1 MFNSVSCFAA
11 AGIVAMLGPGSH
23 QHENKSGRK
32 VGDNHMG
39 LNEITPYLVWIQ
51 RVKVG
56 VGVLWYYCTP
66 QYGTSTSATPPA
78 LVLAN
83 LAWEAADLCQG
94 SGKDRAKTISHKHV
108 SGRHGFKS
116 YLRLFMCADLMQI
129 EMLSLKLCYCTTHAV
144 VTFSIKLPK
153 NKLVLPSMSF

>member
-56 VGVLWYYCTP
+56 VGVLWYSITVLRSTVLVQVPPPLLWFSRTWLGKRQTCAKAAVKTERKLFRTN
-66 QYGTSTSATPPA
+66 TSVGVMA
-78 LVLAN
+78 L
-83 LAWEAADLCQG
+83 
-94 SGKDRAKTISHKHV
+94 SPI
-108 SGRHGFKS
+108 
-116 YLRLFMCADLMQI
+116 
-129 EMLSLKLCYCTTHAV
+129 
-144 VTFSIKLPK
+144 
-153 NKLVLPSMSF
+153 